1 MGTARSGL
9 YLTSLLPLAYYARHV
24 YFGITMPT
32 RNVVLTEH
40 QAALVEALV
49 AGGRYQ
55 NASEVLREGL
65 RLVEQRESEDSL
77 RLVTLQAAVQV
88 GLADSAA
95 GRYTDFHSLE
105 SLAKQLNLLA
115 ANAIESA

>member
-1 MGTARSGL
+1 
-9 YLTSLLPLAYYARHV
+9 
-24 YFGITMPT
+24 MPT

-40 QAALVEALV
+40 QAALVENLV

-65 RLVEQRESEDSL
+65 RLIEKRESEDSL
-77 RLVTLQAAVQV
+77 RLKALKNAVQV

-95 GRYTDFHSLE
+95 GRHIDFNSSE
-105 SLAKQLNLLA
+105 SLTKHLKSLA
-115 ANAIESA
+115 TKAIASA

>member
-1 MGTARSGL
+1 
-9 YLTSLLPLAYYARHV
+9 
-24 YFGITMPT
+24 MPT

-40 QAALVEALV
+40 QAALVENLV

-65 RLVEQRESEDSL
+65 RLIEKRESEDSL
-77 RLVTLQAAVQV
+77 RLKALKNAVQV

-95 GRYTDFHSLE
+95 GRYTDFNSSE
-105 SLAKQLNLLA
+105 SLTKHLKSLA
-115 ANAIESA
+115 TKAIASA

>member
-1 MGTARSGL
+1 
-9 YLTSLLPLAYYARHV
+9 
-24 YFGITMPT
+24 MPT

-40 QAALVEALV
+40 QAALVENLV

-65 RLVEQRESEDSL
+65 RLIEKRESEDSL
-77 RLVTLQAAVQV
+77 RLEVLQTAVQV

-95 GRYTDFHSLE
+95 GRYTDFNSSE
-105 SLAKQLNLLA
+105 SLMKHLKSLA
-115 ANAIESA
+115 AKAVESA